1 MLRMSGIRKSFSG
14 IEVLHGVDLDVAP
27 GEIHGLVGHNG
38 AGKST
43 LMRILGGVYADYEG
57 SIRIAGGEVEL
68 RTPKQ
73 ALAQGIAVVYQD
85 FSLIPDLDV
94 AHNIALGREPTRAGG
109 RIVDHRALV
118 RRSAAE
124 AAGFGMRLP
133 MRAPVRSLGVAAQ
146 QQTEIVRALAR
157 DARVLIMDEPTARLA
172 PQEREQLFATMRDLA
187 TRGMCIIYISH
198 FLDEVAGVTD
208 NITVLRDGKV
218 TARLASAAS
227 SADSLARLLLGEQEA
242 AIQGQRQEQRQ
253 ARTGKRDGKPVLE
266 VSDLSLKGRPPVS
279 LIVGSGEIVA
289 LAGLVGSGR
298 TRLARAIVG
307 DVAAGGTVT
316 VAGQALGR
324 RTPGSSARHG
334 LLMVPEDRKASGLI
348 GTGSVTQNI
357 ELTAL
362 NVGLSRGG
370 FVRRRARSRLVAET
384 IERLDVRPPDPTLPV
399 AGLSGGNAQKVLLG
413 RAVAAKPKVLILDQP
428 TAGVDVG
435 AKAEVHA
442 QIIELAGAGAG
453 IVLISDDLDETLALA
468 DRILV
473 FVNGRITASRDA
485 VGLDRAEL
493 LAAISS
499 IKEK

>member
-1 MLRMSGIRKSFSG
+1 MDGIRKAFAG
-14 IEVLHGVDLDVAP
+14 IEVLHGVDLEVAP

-43 LMRILGGVYADYEG
+43 LMRVLAGVYADYEG
-57 SIRIAGGEVEL
+57 SVRLAGSEL
-68 RTPKQ
+68 RLHTPKQ
-73 ALAQGIAVVYQD
+73 ALAYGIAVVHQD
-85 FSLIPDLDV
+85 FSLVPDLDV

-109 RIVDHRALV
+109 LIVDHRALV

-124 AAGFGMRLP
+124 AAEFGLRLP

-157 DARVLIMDEPTARLA
+157 EARVLILDEPTARLA
-172 PQEREQLFATMRDLA
+172 PRERRQLFDTMRDLA
-187 TRGMCIIYISH
+187 ARDMCIIYISH
-198 FLDEVAGVTD
+198 FLDEVAEVTD
-208 NITVLRDGKV
+208 NVTVLRDGRV
-218 TARLASAAS
+218 TARLASGTS
-227 SADSLARLLLGEQEA
+227 SPDSLARLLVGEQEA
-242 AIQGQRQEQRQ
+242 AVREQR
-253 ARTGKRDGKPVLE
+253 AERLGRRPGPAVLE
-266 VSDLSLKGRPPVS
+266 VADLSVKGRPPVS
-279 LIVGSGEIVA
+279 LTVASGEIVA

-324 RTPGSSARHG
+324 RSPASSARHG
-334 LLMVPEDRKASGLI
+334 LLMIPEDRKASGLVLT
-348 GTGSVTQNI
+348 GTVTQNI

-384 IERLDVRPPDPTLPV
+384 IQRLDVRPPDPARPV
-399 AGLSGGNAQKVLLG
+399 ADLSGGNAQKVLLG
-413 RAVAAKPKVLILDQP
+413 RAVAAGPKVLILDQP

-442 QIIELAGAGAG
+442 QIFELAGSGAG
-453 IVLISDDLDETLALA
+453 VVLISDDLDETLALA

-473 FVNGRITASRDA
+473 FVNGRVTASREVA
-485 VGLDRAEL
+485 GLDRAGL
-493 LAAISS
+493 LAAMSS
-499 IKEK
+499 TKEN